1 MFFLSTFQP
10 IKCITTV
17 GEETSAEIEN
27 VNITNLTAEIQ
38 SFVRTAD
45 TDKATIATHTELRI
59 SENGEAPP
67 IEAKKSLVEA
77 SADEVGKSSRQ
88 SPESNDFYPQDERSG
103 DTPTFEKIQNL
114 GASDLDVTNNSERC
128 KSSPVKIFIRAP
140 SDEDPSRV
148 TTEATIQGEC
158 DHETK
163 NAAEQTNT
171 IECEHVEQ
179 TEDSRIVASH
189 AIAEVSNGKE
199 ENDDAGD
206 ARPSTEIR
214 LTAEVHQNG
223 EPSEPSNLRITE
235 SNEDLPKA
243 TEPNEENAKAA
254 DAVEAT
260 SIVTSSAAG
269 ESPAEWH
276 IVRQFEV
283 RRVPLKMESPAAT
296 RRKLVESDGY
306 DGPQKPS
313 RRRSVKDIIDSINK
327 CQGLLKLNQE
337 PKTKKTDKDRINL
350 YTASTSRQRND
361 TNSLADRNMNDLA
374 GKRYD
379 DKKMFATGT
388 TEINNNR
395 DNSDESYNIPL
406 FVQELN
412 ETTRK
417 DATMFEKCTV
427 RGENGKTDDKVSN
440 INWNPVPKPRRHRHI
455 KENAIN

>member
-1 MFFLSTFQP
+1 MLDIVFFPSTFQP
-10 IKCITTV
+10 IKSITTV

-27 VNITNLTAEIQ
+27 VDITNLTAEIE

-59 SENGEAPP
+59 SENGDAPP
-67 IEAKKSLVEA
+67 MEAKKSAVDA
-77 SADEVGKSSRQ
+77 SADEAGKSSRQ
-88 SPESNDFYPQDERSG
+88 SPESNDFYPQDERGG
-103 DTPTFEKIQNL
+103 DTPTLEKIQNL

-148 TTEATIQGEC
+148 AKEATIQGEC
-158 DHETK
+158 DHET
-163 NAAEQTNT
+163 AEQAVT
-171 IECEHVEQ
+171 IECERVEQ
-179 TEDSRIVASH
+179 SEDCRIVASQ
-189 AIAEVSNGKE
+189 AIAEASNGRE
-199 ENDDAGD
+199 ENGDAGE

-223 EPSEPSNLRITE
+223 EPSDLRITE

-243 TEPNEENAKAA
+243 TEPNAETAKAA

-260 SIVTSSAAG
+260 TIVTSSAAG
-269 ESPAEWH
+269 ESVAERH
-276 IVRQFEV
+276 HVRQFEV

-296 RRKLVESDGY
+296 RRKLVESDAC

-337 PKTKKTDKDRINL
+337 PKTKKTDKERINL

-361 TNSLADRNMNDLA
+361 TNTLADRNMNDLA

-388 TEINNNR
+388 TEINNNNR
-395 DNSDESYNIPL
+395 DNGDESYNIPL

-417 DATMFEKCTV
+417 DAALFEKCTV
-427 RGENGKTDDKVSN
+427 RGENGKTGDKVSN

-455 KENAIN
+455 KENEIN